1 MEADRRRP
9 SVRRQL
15 ATMLAL
21 AIMPAF
27 ALAVADGV
35 RTYNAE
41 LSQIREAFM
50 RDAIVQAERQRDTMV
65 GVKSAMAAIAAA
77 PIARAWASADCDALL
92 AAQVESFPGWRYAM
106 ALDRDGEVRCASDP
120 ATRGMRFGDDPRF
133 DLVDARDGFGVI
145 MVERGAITGMRALVA
160 SSPLRA
166 DGERIGTLVVS
177 IDPAAIAVHGVE
189 ARQAIVDDRGAPL
202 SAFAPSPENVEWLPA
217 LPELQASLG
226 WGPAVFAADSR
237 DGRHMIYA
245 ASPLLQ
251 NEAWLITAA
260 NAAEARR
267 TALISSA
274 APVLSP
280 FLMLLI
286 AVAVGY
292 FALDR
297 LVVQHLDYITRFARV
312 YGRGR
317 LDLRPRIGDSA
328 PREVAALS
336 AVLGD
341 MAQQLAARQDE
352 LKQSAEAN
360 RLLLLEVYHR
370 VKNNLQMI
378 VSLLN
383 LQRRNARSHAEREA
397 LARIQARVHSL
408 ALVHERLYAA
418 NNLSTLDFAAVA
430 GEFATYLAG
439 LDGQGVTVK
448 TDFEPVELTADR
460 ATPAIMFLN
469 EALTNAL
476 KYANAPDGRAEALL
490 ILRPRD
496 DGGFTLTIRNHAAA
510 SPPEGDDRPEA
521 VGSLGSDL
529 MRAFARQM
537 GATLETVRENGVYS
551 VTLNA
556 PPQTMRSV
564 QPASL

>member
-1 MEADRRRP
+1 
-9 SVRRQL
+9 
-15 ATMLAL
+15 MLAL

-41 LSQIREAFM
+41 LTQIREAFM
-50 RDAIVQAERQRDTMV
+50 RDAVAHAERQRDALV
-65 GVKSAMAAIAAA
+65 GVKSAMTAISVA
-77 PIARAWASADCDALL
+77 PKGRDWASAECDALL
-92 AAQVESFPGWRYAM
+92 AAQVDGFEGWRYAM
-106 ALDRDGEVRCASDP
+106 ALDREGEVRCASDP
-120 ATRGMRFGDDPRF
+120 ETRGMRFGDDPRF
-133 DLVDARDGFGVI
+133 SLIDSKDGFGVL
-145 MVERGAITGMRALVA
+145 MVERGAVTGLRSLVT
-160 SSPLRA
+160 SIPLR
-166 DGERIGTLVVS
+166 DNGERIGTLVVS
-177 IDPAAIAVHGVE
+177 IDPATIAADVAE
-189 ARQAIVDDRGAPL
+189 AKQTIVDERGAPL
-202 SAFAPSPENVEWLPA
+202 SALTPTPENVEWLPA
-217 LPELQASLG
+217 LPRLQAALG
-226 WGPAVFAADSR
+226 GGASVFAADAR
-237 DGRHMIYA
+237 DGREMIYA
-245 ASPLLQ
+245 ASPLLED
-251 NEAWLITAA
+251 EAWLIASA
-260 NAAEARR
+260 NAADARS
-267 TALISSA
+267 TALLSSA

-328 PREVAALS
+328 PSEVAALS
-336 AVLGD
+336 AMLGD
-341 MAQQLAARQDE
+341 MAQQLATRQDE

-397 LARIQARVHSL
+397 LVRIQARVHSL

-439 LDGQGVTVK
+439 LDGQGVTVR

-476 KYANAPDGRAEALL
+476 KYANAPDDRPEALL

-496 DGGFTLTIRNHAAA
+496 DGGFTLTIRNDAAEE
-510 SPPEGDDRPEA
+510 PPEEDDRA

-537 GATLETVRENGVYS
+537 GATLETAREGGVYS